1 MGAKPK
7 EWVLSDNSKWTAMQV
22 ANYVGIGHSSAYHR
36 LSKSAD
42 RDIVLRKAE
51 NVKRLGGKRLY
62 ILDDGSEWTST
73 MVANH
78 TGCLLSTA
86 STRLGTYTDPAKVLA
101 PPPYYVTKGR
111 TVSAAI
117 KERMYYDPLGH
128 WALLNKHV

>member
-1 MGAKPK
+1 MGAKPR
-7 EWVLSDNSKWTAMQV
+7 EWVLSDNSVWTAMQV
-22 ANYVGIGHSSAYHR
+22 ANYVGINNSSAYHR
-36 LSKSAD
+36 LRNSTDKAV
-42 RDIVLRKAE
+42 VLRKPE

-86 STRLGTYTDPAKVLA
+86 STRLSTYTDPTHVLA
-101 PPPYYVTKGR
+101 PPLHPITKDR
-111 TVSAAI
+111 TVTASV